1 MPPSRSKQL
10 LELVMQPRARI
21 ETQFAVVVVLLT
33 VTLTLGA
40 HAQGAPEKREGKIV
54 CGSFSGDPKKFP
66 AWTDDVTIAMDRGA
80 LVATPSRPQGQVMR
94 GVVAPSGAILL
105 AGEGGMID
113 GVAEWT
119 YEFAGKLNPKGPTVI
134 RGQLADIKGG
144 PAKRQCSIS
153 F

>member
-1 MPPSRSKQL
+1 
-10 LELVMQPRARI
+10 MQPRARI
-21 ETQFAVVVVLLT
+21 ETQFAVVVALLT
-33 VTLTLGA
+33 MTLTLGA
-40 HAQGAPEKREGKIV
+40 HAQSAPEKREGKIV

-94 GVVAPSGAILL
+94 AAGPAFEQMLAVVAPSGAILL

-113 GVAEWT
+113 GIAEWT